1 MLQKLI
7 NDIYN
12 NSAKLRKTLKKGG
25 VRKRRSMCSKAVN
38 AKQIAKNVQ
47 YVENAKENLV
57 NTSKVDEA
65 ERDLNHN
72 PLTHK

>member
-1 MLQKLI
+1 VLEKDDQC
-7 NDIYN
+7 
-12 NSAKLRKTLKKGG
+12 
-25 VRKRRSMCSKAVN
+25 VQKAVN

>member
-25 VRKRRSMCSKAVN
+25 VRKRRSMCSKSY
-38 AKQIAKNVQ
+38 KC
-47 YVENAKENLV
+47 KENCKKYTV
-57 NTSKVDEA
+57 CRKRKRKSRKY
-65 ERDLNHN
+65 
-72 PLTHK
+72 KQGG

>member
-1 MLQKLI
+1 MLEKDDQCVQKAI
-7 NDIYN
+7 
-12 NSAKLRKTLKKGG
+12 
-25 VRKRRSMCSKAVN
+25 N
-38 AKQIAKNVQ
+38 AKKIAKNIQ

-57 NTSKVDEA
+57 NTSKVDEV